1 MAAEPTSPTTP
12 SPTGAPV
19 KHDAAA
25 PDAAAKPN
33 DTAASK
39 EKSGD
44 KTGKNGEIAAG
55 KIGDATN
62 GFFAGIKK
70 AFDEFGDDVKKNNF
84 FPAIGNLFKKM
95 GTGGLVG
102 GLLGGVGAMFIASI
116 FGGGMI
122 GMIAGILMVPL
133 GIMLGSQQGQG
144 PIVVSLRSIRL
155 ERDRAIKMDQRL
167 VQPSQAAQRHAQVAF
182 SRRMLGIGGDSFA
195 DHAHGF
201 GQIALL
207 HADNAKEVQGIRMAR
222 LLGQDGAVEGDG
234 GVELALAVKA
244 HRLLK
249 LTGNGR
255 RVG

>member
-70 AFDEFGDDVKKNNF
+70 AFDDFGDDVKKNNF

-133 GIMLGSQQGQG
+133 GIMLGSQQGKG
-144 PIVVSLRSIRL
+144 PIDNMVSSMTGASKTGQSQSQTQTAPGQQQQYDMDSPFAQYYRQKYADEHRGSTDYQPTHVDGSGDYQPPPPRSRQDRSADSGVQWNIRY
-155 ERDRAIKMDQRL
+155 
-167 VQPSQAAQRHAQVAF
+167 S
-182 SRRMLGIGGDSFA
+182 
-195 DHAHGF
+195 
-201 GQIALL
+201 
-207 HADNAKEVQGIRMAR
+207 
-222 LLGQDGAVEGDG
+222 
-234 GVELALAVKA
+234 
-244 HRLLK
+244 HRY
-249 LTGNGR
+249 
-255 RVG
+255 